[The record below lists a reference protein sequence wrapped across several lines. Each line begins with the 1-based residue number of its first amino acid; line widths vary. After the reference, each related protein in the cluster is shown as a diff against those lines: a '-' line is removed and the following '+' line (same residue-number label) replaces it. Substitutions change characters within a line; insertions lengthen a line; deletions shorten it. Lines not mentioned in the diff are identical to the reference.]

1 MDSAALRALESRHS
15 ELLRQQ
21 LKAMSEFVGED
32 SSAQHRLLELQTA
45 LREAAE
51 AVSAFFIE

>member
-1 MDSAALRALESRHS
+1 MDSAALRALESKHS

-51 AVSAFFIE
+51 AVS